1 MSRRK
6 ARHHQRLHVA
16 AQRGAH
22 MMNSHH
28 TLVSLERCTTSRD
41 QVAAHF
47 STVQLYLLL
56 LQKHGWACARA
67 MRVIAAPTCSRRVS
81 LESR

>member
-1 MSRRK
+1 
-6 ARHHQRLHVA
+6 
-16 AQRGAH
+16 

-56 LQKHGWACARA
+56 LQSMGGHVPAQC
-67 MRVIAAPTCSRRVS
+67 VS
-81 LESR
+81 